1 METTELSI
9 AGRWLPASD
18 GATREVLDPATGKPI
33 GRTAEAGAA
42 DVADAVSAAREA
54 LHAEEWASLTPDARG
69 RLLWRVAELIERDA
83 DEIARLETLDQGQ
96 PMSMSREVNI
106 PLAAQVFRYY
116 AGYATKLEGR
126 VSQIS
131 IPNHLAYTRR
141 EPVGVVG
148 IITPW
153 NVPFA
158 IAAWKMA
165 PALATGNTLVVKPS
179 ELTPLSTA
187 WLARLCA
194 EAGLPSGVVNLV
206 TGGAQ
211 VGEALVNHPGVNK
224 ISFTGS
230 TEVGQAIVRNS
241 AHDLKRVSLELGGKA
256 PSIVT
261 PEVDLD
267 AVVQGNLQG
276 ALFNSGQACGAY
288 TRFYVH
294 DTIVEEFTERI
305 AAAAEGLSVGPG
317 DRPETFLGPLISQE
331 HLDKVHSLVQSGTAE
346 GASLVTGGEQCGGEL
361 ENGWFYK
368 PTVFSD
374 VKENMRIAQEEIF
387 GPVLS
392 IFSYSDFDEA
402 VERANDSAYGLASVV
417 WTDDLRT
424 AHRAGEKIR
433 AGTVFVNQLP
443 LLDPGAPWGGFGLSG
458 WGREMGSYAIDAFTE
473 TKSVVVNL
481 G

>member
-1 METTELSI
+1 MKNTELLI
-9 AGRWLPASD
+9 AGRWRPASE
-18 GATREVLDPATGKPI
+18 GSTREISDPASGEAI
-33 GRTAEAGAA
+33 GFAAEATQE
-42 DVADAVSAAREA
+42 DVNDAVEAAEEA
-54 LHAEEWASLTPDARG
+54 VWSSEWASMTADARG

-83 DEIARLETLDQGQ
+83 DQIAHIETLDQGQ
-96 PMSMSREVNI
+96 PMSMSRDVNI

-116 AGYATKLEGR
+116 AGFATKLEGR

-131 IPNHLAYTRR
+131 IPDHLAYTRR

-165 PALATGNTLVVKPS
+165 PALATGNAVVVKPS
-179 ELTPLSTA
+179 ELTSLSTV
-187 WLARLCA
+187 WLVKLCV
-194 EAGLPSGVVNLV
+194 EAGIPAGVVNLV
-206 TGGAQ
+206 TGGTQ
-211 VGEALVNHPGVNK
+211 VGKALVNHAGVNK
-224 ISFTGS
+224 VSFTGS
-230 TEVGQAIVRNS
+230 TEVGREIVRNS
-241 AHDLKRVSLELGGKA
+241 ADDLKRVSLELGGKA

-261 PEVDLD
+261 PEVNVDS
-267 AVVQGNLQG
+267 VVQGNLQG

-294 DTIVEEFTERI
+294 ESIAEEFTTKI

-317 DRPETFLGPLISQE
+317 ERADTFLGPLISQE
-331 HLDKVHSLVQSGTAE
+331 HLDKVHSLVESGTAE
-346 GASLVTGGEQCGGEL
+346 GAALVTGGERLGGEL
-361 ENGWFYK
+361 ERGWFYK
-368 PTVFSD
+368 PTVFSG
-374 VKENMRIAQEEIF
+374 VTENMRIAREEIF

-392 IFSYSDFDEA
+392 IFTYSDFDEA
-402 VERANDSAYGLASVV
+402 VERANDSKYGLASVV
-417 WTDDLRT
+417 WTNDLKT

-443 LLDPGAPWGGFGLSG
+443 LIDPGAPWGGFGLSG

-473 TKSVVVNL
+473 IKSVVVNL